1 MIRKW
6 IKKIVNEILKE
17 ELVFEYDDSIEEAT
31 AEIVAKRV
39 NIDMNDVYEY
49 LGVSIEDIAH
59 EIDMDDLA
67 SHIDA
72 SDVAWSVDAEEVG
85 RNIDLQ
91 DLATHVHQELYENLD
106 INYNE
111 LTELI
116 DQNELAAEVAER
128 IDMDDLAEHI
138 DEDDLA
144 DCIDYKLLAKAV
156 VEHQKKEEE
165 E

>member
-6 IKKIVNEILKE
+6 IRKIVNEILKE
-17 ELVFEYDDSIEEAT
+17 ELVYEYDGRIEEAT

-72 SDVAWSVDAEEVG
+72 SDVAWSMSADDVAREV
-85 RNIDLQ
+85 DLQ
-91 DLATHVHQELYENLD
+91 DLARHVHDELD
-106 INYNE
+106 IDY
-111 LTELI
+111 
-116 DQNELAAEVAER
+116 DELAEKVDGDELATEVAVN
-128 IDMDDLAEHI
+128 ICNDAM
-138 DEDDLA
+138 DDLA